1 MSHGGD
7 EMSQRGSRIAKMQT
21 NYIKKGR
28 GQGSG
33 KDYKP
38 FIQAHD
44 NKTASEGWLTRH
56 KGWKTNRIHHTLS
69 EHERKFLYFCEWSD
83 RITDIRE
90 QWALLPIEKTIEI
103 SEQLGIRHANV
114 DGTPVTMTTDFRL
127 TLQTLTGTVDEI
139 VTVKPK
145 SKLDERTLE
154 LFEIER
160 RYFAEEGTPW
170 RIITE
175 EEIPETL
182 VANVEWLCEAKYLN
196 TRPGIDEEL
205 LSLVSEE
212 LYDLIVY
219 DAGQSSISKMC
230 LLTDKEFGL
239 RNGACLFILQHM
251 LANKRWKT
259 DMHSKKIKELEP
271 IVIHSNNQRITST
284 SSIHFA

>member
-1 MSHGGD
+1 MSL
-7 EMSQRGSRIAKMQT
+7 RGSRITKLHT

-56 KGWKTNRIHHTLS
+56 KGWKTARIHHTLS
-69 EHERKFLYFCEWSD
+69 EHERKFLYLCEWSD
-83 RITDIRE
+83 RIIDIRE
-90 QWALLPIEKTIEI
+90 QWPLLPIQKTIEI
-103 SEQLGIRHANV
+103 AEQLGITHANV
-114 DGTPVTMTTDFRL
+114 DGTPVTMTTDFKL
-127 TLQTLTGTVDEI
+127 TVLTKNEAVDEI
-139 VTVKPK
+139 VTVKPN

-160 RYFAEEGTPW
+160 RYFAEQGTAW

-175 EEIPETL
+175 DEIPEIL
-182 VANVEWLCEAKYLN
+182 VTNVEWLVEAKYLN
-196 TRPGIDEEL
+196 TRPGMDDEI

-212 LYDLIVY
+212 LYAFIVY
-219 DAGQSSISKMC
+219 DAGQSAISKLC
-230 LLTDKEFGL
+230 LRADKSFGL
-239 RNGACLFILQHM
+239 QQGTSLFILQHM
-251 LANKRWKT
+251 LANKRWVT
-259 DMHSKKIKELEP
+259 DMHTKKIKEFEP
-271 IVIHSNNQRITST
+271 LVIQLNSQVMTST